1 MLHHEY
7 PVWTP
12 SDMDHTQ
19 AVMENP
25 LLDLH
30 SFLKCSDFL
39 LLLLEEY
46 RKHNGPSAKKFALE
60 GFKWLTESCDFHVSL

>member
-1 MLHHEY
+1 
-7 PVWTP
+7 
-12 SDMDHTQ
+12 MDHTQ

-60 GFKWLTESCDFHVSL
+60 GFK